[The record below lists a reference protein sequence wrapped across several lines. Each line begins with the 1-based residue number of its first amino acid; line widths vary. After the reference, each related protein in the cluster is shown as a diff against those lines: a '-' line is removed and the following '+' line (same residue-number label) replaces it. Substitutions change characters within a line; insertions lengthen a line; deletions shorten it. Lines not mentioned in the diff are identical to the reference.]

1 MTPTNYFSSQTLMTN
16 TEDHLRNNLKLEKQK
31 LFHTSVC
38 VCVCVCTLMSACVCA
53 RASVGV
59 VAQAWGCVCA
69 HVALLIQHVMRCLI
83 VIYGL
88 YVSTTFF
95 DIFSQKTRSSEKD
108 IEHYM
113 YFHFMYKF

>member
-1 MTPTNYFSSQTLMTN
+1 MCMRVD
-16 TEDHLRNNLKLEKQK
+16 E
-31 LFHTSVC
+31 C
-38 VCVCVCTLMSACVCA
+38 VRVAA
-53 RASVGV
+53 RARLWVWWHRRG
-59 VAQAWGCVCA
+59 GCVCA

-83 VIYGL
+83 VTYGL

-95 DIFSQKTRSSEKD
+95 DIFSQKTRYSEKN